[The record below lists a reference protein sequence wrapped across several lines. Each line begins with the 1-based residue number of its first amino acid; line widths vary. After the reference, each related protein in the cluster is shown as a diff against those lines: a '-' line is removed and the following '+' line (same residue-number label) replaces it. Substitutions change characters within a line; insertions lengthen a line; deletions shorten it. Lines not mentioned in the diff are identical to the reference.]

1 MQSYNPERL
10 RYMPQQA
17 PFDKHLDSPGETY
30 AAHVKDQHA
39 QRQADELLAMRQQ
52 AQEAELANA
61 EVSQRQKAIGMQRDE
76 RHQNSRDDLYNR
88 QEDRRENSMVLD
100 RQRVE
105 DADTERL
112 LHALYYGNTEQE
124 QKYAAMLLQKKG
136 YMPPEPLHDETSA
149 PPAAVAPPAPPAPAA
164 APNTHVTAG
173 QASALSNQLD
183 SIDQTY
189 SKGLGVQPGIPRKY
203 IPGQPSLSAAK
214 SGEFLSEGD
223 PLNKL

>member
-17 PFDKHLDSPGETY
+17 PFDKRLDSPGETY

-136 YMPPEPLHDETSA
+136 YMPPEPLHDESMA
-149 PPAAVAPPAPPAPAA
+149 PVAPGTPQAPPAPPAPK
-164 APNTHVTAG
+164 THVSVG
-173 QASALSNQLD
+173 QASSLDKQLD
-183 SIDQTY
+183 GIDAQY

-203 IPGQPSLSAAK
+203 IPGQPGLGVAK
-214 SGEFLSEGD
+214 SNEFLSEGD